1 VEPSGFRDNEFS
13 ARSSGKGGTRGRRGD
28 ERAGVSLG
36 DVGYMGVSSWV
47 SLREAETIVRVYV
60 AVAVARALHRP
71 RVIDADTV
79 APNPPAT

>member
-1 VEPSGFRDNEFS
+1 
-13 ARSSGKGGTRGRRGD
+13 
-28 ERAGVSLG
+28 
-36 DVGYMGVSSWV
+36 
-47 SLREAETIVRVYV
+47 LREAETIVRVYV